1 MKWLQ
6 LIIPISSQIE
16 EGCVNRLQELGATAV
31 YTHFLI
37 DSSSLFLYGIF
48 PYESDRK
55 KIKNKMR
62 SYLSSLRD
70 LGFDVFLK
78 KIKIQEINED
88 EYLDQWKDYFQPIH
102 FGNTLVIEPVWISD
116 SARPGEKALKIDPGM
131 AFGTGHHFTT
141 QFCLQWVC
149 QHKENI
155 KSLIDVGCGS
165 GIISIAASLLR
176 IKKILAMDYDSMV
189 MPAVKKNIE
198 RNHIQGEITLIR
210 ADILAPPLAGTFDVV
225 IANLHT
231 NLLLKAKE
239 NLTSLLKPGSSLILT
254 GIGYNRRQDIL
265 SRYSDLS
272 RQTVQ
277 VDTQKE
283 WVGIWYKDSRKS

>member
-6 LIIPISSQIE
+6 LIVPISSQIE
-16 EGCVNRLQELGATAV
+16 DACVNRLQELGATAV
-31 YTHFLI
+31 YTHFLT

-48 PYESDRK
+48 PYEADRK

-62 SYLSSLRD
+62 MYLSSLRD
-70 LGFDVFLK
+70 LGFDVSLK
-78 KIKIQEINED
+78 KIKTQEINED
-88 EYLDQWKDYFQPIH
+88 EYLHQWKDHFQPIH

-116 SARPGEKALKIDPGM
+116 SAGPGEKVLKIDPGM

-149 QHKENI
+149 QNRESIN
-155 KSLIDVGCGS
+155 SLIDVGCGS
-165 GIISIAASLLR
+165 GIISIAASLLG
-176 IKKILAMDYDSMV
+176 IKKILAMDHYSMV

-198 RNHIQGEITLIR
+198 RNHVQGKITLIR
-210 ADILAPPLAGTFDVV
+210 ADILAAPLAGTFDVV
-225 IANLHT
+225 IANLHI

-239 NLTSLLKPGSSLILT
+239 NLKSLLKPGASLILT
-254 GIGYNRRQDIL
+254 GIAYNRRQDIL
-265 SRYSDLS
+265 SRYSDLFL
-272 RQTVQ
+272 QTVQ

-283 WVGIWYKDSRKS
+283 WVGIWYKNSPKL